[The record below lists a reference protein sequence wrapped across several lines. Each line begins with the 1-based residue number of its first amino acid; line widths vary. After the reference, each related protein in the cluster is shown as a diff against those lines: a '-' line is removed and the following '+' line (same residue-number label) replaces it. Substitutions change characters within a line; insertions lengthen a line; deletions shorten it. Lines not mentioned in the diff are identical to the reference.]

1 MPHSVVTLMNLSFT
15 MPLEWVREP
24 VDSRPPPPS
33 AGVAAE
39 IPLPHPTMTPSTS
52 TRLQFTA
59 DDGACL
65 HYKTWNVQGA
75 TRALV
80 LIHRGHEHADR
91 WDPVIPSLAMPD
103 TAIYAW
109 EARGHGQSEG
119 RRGHATGFMQYVRD
133 LDAFFRHLN
142 ATHGL
147 TPERTVVVAHSVGAV
162 IAAAWVHD
170 FAPRIAGLVLAT
182 PAFHVNLIVP
192 GALTNIRL
200 LQKLKPDATIKSY
213 VRGPW
218 LTRDTQAAAT
228 YDADTAISK
237 DISAKILVELFDT
250 GKRVISDA
258 AVMDRPLLLFSA
270 GADRVVK
277 REAIDDFYDNYGSEQ
292 KVHLT
297 LKDARHAIFHDL
309 CREEATGAI
318 RRFAERCFEKPATP
332 RLEADLSHPATNEEY
347 AALQKPLPSPSLK
360 ALSFSAQR
368 TLLGTLGKLSRGIRI
383 GHATGFDSGESLDYV
398 YENQA
403 RGALGLGKVIDRGY
417 LDAIGWRGIRQR
429 RECMN
434 QALRFAL
441 TKVREDDLPL
451 ELMDTAGGA
460 GRYLLDILD
469 DPEVGGGLHVL
480 CRDWSES
487 ALETGRAAAS
497 ARLLKSRIDHVRADA
512 FDEASLAS
520 VEPKPSVAVVS
531 GLYELFPEND
541 RLQRSLRGLF
551 AAVAPGGWLI
561 YTGQPWHPQ
570 VEMIARTLTNRDGR
584 FWVMRRR
591 PQGEMDALVEAAGFR
606 KERQWIDDFGIFT
619 VSIAR
624 RP

>member
-1 MPHSVVTLMNLSFT
+1 MPHCVATFMNLNFT
-15 MPLEWVREP
+15 IPLEWARVP
-24 VDSRPPPPS
+24 MDLPPPS
-33 AGVAAE
+33 TEAFPDA
-39 IPLPHPTMTPSTS
+39 PLPRPAMS

-59 DDGACL
+59 DDGASL
-65 HYKTWNVQGA
+65 HYKTWNVPGA

-91 WDPVIPSLAMPD
+91 WDPVIPSLEMPD

-133 LDAFFRHLN
+133 LETFFRHLQ

-147 TPERTVVVAHSVGAV
+147 APERTVVVAHSVGAV
-162 IAAAWVHD
+162 IAATWVHD

-182 PAFHVNLIVP
+182 PAFEVNLMVP
-192 GALTNIRL
+192 AALASIRL

-218 LTRDTQAAAT
+218 LTRDPQAAAA
-228 YDADTAISK
+228 YDADSMISK
-237 DISAKILVELFDT
+237 DISAKILVGLFDT
-250 GKRVISDA
+250 GKRVTDDA

-277 REAIDDFYDNYGSEQ
+277 RAAIDRFYENYGSEQ

-297 LKDARHAIFHDL
+297 LKYARHAIFHDL
-309 CREEATGAI
+309 CSDEATGAI
-318 RRFAERCFEKPATP
+318 RRFAGRCFEKIAPP
-332 RLEADLSHPATNEEY
+332 RLEGDLSHPATNAEY
-347 AALQKPLPSPSLK
+347 ADLLKPLPAPSLRGV
-360 ALSFSAQR
+360 SFAAQR
-368 TLLGTLGKLSRGIRI
+368 VLLGTLGKLSEGIRT

-398 YENQA
+398 YQNQA
-403 RGALGLGKVIDRGY
+403 RGSLGLGKVIDRGY

-429 RECMN
+429 RECLN

-441 TKVREDDLPL
+441 AQSRAAGLPM
-451 ELMDTAGGA
+451 ELMDIAGGA
-460 GRYLLDILD
+460 GRYLLDVLD
-469 DPEVGGGLHVL
+469 DPEVGNGLHVL
-480 CRDWSES
+480 CRDWSQS
-487 ALETGRAAAS
+487 ALETGRAS
-497 ARLLKSRIDHVRADA
+497 ARERLLKSRIDHVRGDA
-512 FDEASLAS
+512 FHAESLAG

-541 RLQRSLRGLF
+541 RLQRSLSGLF
-551 AAVAPGGWLI
+551 SAVRPGGWLI

-584 FWVMRRR
+584 YWIMRRR
-591 PQGEMDALVEAAGFR
+591 PQGEMDALVEAAGFH

-619 VSIAR
+619 VSVAR

>member
-1 MPHSVVTLMNLSFT
+1 MSS
-15 MPLEWVREP
+15 
-24 VDSRPPPPS
+24 
-33 AGVAAE
+33 
-39 IPLPHPTMTPSTS
+39 
-52 TRLQFTA
+52 RLQFTA

-91 WDPVIPSLAMPD
+91 WDPVIPSLEMPD

-133 LDAFFRHLN
+133 LDTFFRHLQ
-142 ATHGL
+142 AAHGL

-218 LTRDTQAAAT
+218 LTRDSQAAAT

-250 GKRVISDA
+250 GKRVIADA

-277 REAIDDFYDNYGSEQ
+277 RGAIDTFYETYGSEQ

-309 CREEATGAI
+309 CREEVTGAI
-318 RRFAERCFEKPATP
+318 RRFADRCFEKATP
-332 RLEADLSHPATNEEY
+332 PQLEADLSHPVTNAEY
-347 AALQKPLPSPSLK
+347 AALQRPRPSPSLGG
-360 ALSFSAQR
+360 LSFSAQR
-368 TLLGTLGKLSRGIRI
+368 ALLGSLGKLSKGIRI

-403 RGALGLGKVIDRGY
+403 RGGLGIGKLIDRGY

-429 RECMN
+429 RQCLN

-441 TKVREDDLPL
+441 AKVREDRLPL
-451 ELMDTAGGA
+451 ELMDIAGGA

-469 DPEVGGGLHVL
+469 DPEAGPGLHVL
-480 CRDWSES
+480 CRDWSQS

-497 ARLLKSRIDHVRADA
+497 ARLLKNRIDHVRADA
-512 FDEASLAS
+512 FDESSLAS

-541 RLQRSLRGLF
+541 RLQLSLRGLHS
-551 AAVAPGGWLI
+551 AVAPGGWLI

-606 KERQWIDDFGIFT
+606 KEKQWIDDFGIFT